1 MNSCLEGNLPFVMYR
16 KPMEQEVVGIFQA
29 DDKLHKT
36 MDFEERG
43 FVFAPFNLSE
53 GGILIRPDEIFTSTF
68 DVGKGLEREEPNV
81 PDLGKEEH
89 IGLVAKGI
97 AQIQSGNLRK
107 VVLSRKMEVEVEA
120 SHPQIFKNLV
130 RHYPNAFC
138 YLFHHPKVGT
148 WCGATPETLVRV
160 KNNRLQTMSLAATLP
175 FKADETPQWGQKEI
189 EEQKMV
195 SEYIGQRLEDIVD
208 VLHIGKAESIRAGNL
223 WHLKSEVNGT
233 LSSET
238 GIKEVIT
245 ALHPTPAVCGIPY
258 QEAKDFI
265 DTHENYHRS
274 FYTGFLGELNL
285 HSNREISLFVNL
297 RCMEL
302 NGNKAS
308 IFVGGG
314 ITSASHPESEWIET
328 QNKSKTMLNIL

>member
-233 LSSET
+233 LFPETELRKSSH
-238 GIKEVIT
+238 I
-245 ALHPTPAVCGIPY
+245 ALYACGLWNSY
-258 QEAKDFI
+258 QEVKDFI
-265 DTHENYHRS
+265 DTHENYHRL
-274 FYTGFLGELNL
+274 FTGFWGKNRTSIPIGNLFVREPEVLELN
-285 HSNREISLFVNL
+285 
-297 RCMEL
+297 
-302 NGNKAS
+302 K
-308 IFVGGG
+308 
-314 ITSASHPESEWIET
+314 
-328 QNKSKTMLNIL
+328 NKSLDFRRHHIRIPP